1 MESTASVSVE
11 QAAIPLRVA
20 PRSLAA
26 AFTRVPDPRRVA
38 SVAYPLAA
46 VLALAVTAILANQLS
61 ELAIAQWGARQSAEL
76 LRALGFLDGR
86 TPCQSTLQR
95 LFCKVDGQAL
105 AEALSAHFAPVA
117 VAMPVA
123 PGSRG
128 VAIDGKAQ
136 RGRLPFQAGGS
147 PVHALTAFCHERG
160 VVLAQE
166 PIERGEEK
174 SEAELTVAPALVAG
188 DPRTG
193 VAWPGRV
200 LTGDALFCQRK
211 LCAQVLA
218 AGGDFLV
225 LVKEN
230 QPTLL
235 ADLALLFDPP
245 AALGP
250 AALLDRREA
259 STRDRGHGRQEE
271 VRRLVASTDLAAYL
285 DWPGLAQ
292 VFRLERTWREHGK
305 TKHALL
311 YGITSL
317 SPEAGPPERLLA
329 LKRGHWA
336 IENGL
341 HRVKDVTLGEDQ
353 STLHCGQGPTVMAFL
368 RDAAVSLLRRA
379 GIHQIAARLREHAQD
394 PAPAVALVLA
404 TPTHA

>member
-1 MESTASVSVE
+1 MHATPA
-11 QAAIPLRVA
+11 RG
-20 PRSLAA
+20 
-26 AFTRVPDPRRVA
+26 
-38 SVAYPLAA
+38 YP
-46 VLALAVTAILANQLS
+46 
-61 ELAIAQWGARQSAEL
+61 
-76 LRALGFLDGR
+76 
-86 TPCQSTLQR
+86 
-95 LFCKVDGQAL
+95 
-105 AEALSAHFAPVA
+105 
-117 VAMPVA
+117 
-123 PGSRG
+123 
-128 VAIDGKAQ
+128 
-136 RGRLPFQAGGS
+136 
-147 PVHALTAFCHERG
+147 AFCHERG

-200 LTGDALFCQRK
+200 LTGDALFRHCT

-218 AGGDFLV
+218 AGGDYL
-225 LVKEN
+225 LRVKEN
-230 QPTLL
+230 QPTGYPLGV

-271 VRRLVASTDLAAYL
+271 VRRLVASTDLAASL

-292 VFRLERTWREHGK
+292 VFRLERTWREHGVSK
-305 TKHALL
+305 QALL

-317 SPEAGPPERLLA
+317 SPADGPPERLLA

-353 STLHCGQGPTVMAFL
+353 STLHSGQGPTVMAFL

-404 TPTHA
+404 APTHA

>member
-1 MESTASVSVE
+1 MESTALAGVGW
-11 QAAIPLRVA
+11 AAIPLRVG

-26 AFTRVPDPRRVA
+26 FVRVPDPRRVA

-46 VLALAVTAILANQLS
+46 VLSLAVAAILANALS
-61 ELAIAQWGARQSAEL
+61 ELAIAQWASRQPAEL
-76 LRALGFLDGR
+76 LRALGFLEGR

-95 LFCKVDGQAL
+95 LFCKLDGQAL
-105 AEALSAHFAPVA
+105 AKALSAHFAPVA
-117 VAMPVA
+117 VALPVV

-136 RGRLPFQAGGS
+136 RGRLPFQTGGC

-166 PIERGEEK
+166 PIERGEDK
-174 SEAELTVAPALVAG
+174 SEGELTVAPALVA
-188 DPRTG
+188 RI
-193 VAWPGRV
+193 AWPGRV

-218 AGGDFLV
+218 AGGDYLV

-259 STRDRGHGRQEE
+259 ATRDRGHGRQEE
-271 VRRLVASTDLAAYL
+271 VRHLIASTDLTAYL

-292 VFRLERTWREHGK
+292 VFRLERTWRERGK
-305 TKHALL
+305 AKRALL
-311 YGITSL
+311 
-317 SPEAGPPERLLA
+317 
-329 LKRGHWA
+329 
-336 IENGL
+336 
-341 HRVKDVTLGEDQ
+341 
-353 STLHCGQGPTVMAFL
+353 
-368 RDAAVSLLRRA
+368 
-379 GIHQIAARLREHAQD
+379 
-394 PAPAVALVLA
+394 
-404 TPTHA
+404 